1 MVACRILLDGSASEA
16 AIRAETQ
23 ERSTQFGVCGE
34 GGSATPVL
42 WLGELESIVS
52 DT

>member
-34 GGSATPVL
+34 GGLLHQYFGWAN
-42 WLGELESIVS
+42 
-52 DT
+52 